1 MNLIYWDIDGTLIKT
16 SRAGLYAI
24 SEAAEALWGQAVNF
38 DSIPTA
44 GMTDNFICREVIKAI
59 ADREPSNE
67 EVAELC
73 RYYETLLLE
82 HLRSRVGIVLPSVR
96 ETLAALKECD
106 DCRLLLL
113 TGNSRKGAEI
123 KLEHFGIAHYFD
135 FSRSAFAAEHY
146 RRADIARSALTVA
159 ESSWGRQ
166 EQHNFF
172 VIGDTPNDIDCG
184 KSIGAYTVGIAT
196 GAYTTAQLEDCQPWW
211 AVDVLPAAAEFVEKI
226 KAIAAKS
233 NS

>member
-1 MNLIYWDIDGTLIKT
+1 MNLLYWDIDGTLIKT

-24 SEAAEALWGQAVNF
+24 SEAAETLWGQAVNF

-44 GMTDNFICREVIKAI
+44 GMTDNFICREVIKSI
-59 ADREPSNE
+59 TGREPANE
-67 EVAELC
+67 EVANLC

-82 HLRSRVGIVLPSVR
+82 HLRSRVGIILPSVR
-96 ETLAALKECD
+96 EILAALKECD

-113 TGNSRKGAEI
+113 TGNSKKGAEI
-123 KLEHFGIAHYFD
+123 KLEHFGIADYFD

-146 RRADIARSALTVA
+146 RRGDIARSALSA
-159 ESSWGRQ
+159 AQSNWGSL
-166 EQHNFF
+166 EQHNLI
-172 VIGDTPNDIDCG
+172 VIGDTPHDIDCG

-211 AVDVLPAAAEFVEKI
+211 AVDVLPAAAVFVEKI
-226 KAIAAKS
+226 RAISVKDK
-233 NS
+233 

>member
-1 MNLIYWDIDGTLIKT
+1 MNIFYWDIDGTLIKT

-24 SEAAEALWGQAVNF
+24 SEAAEKIWGQAAEF
-38 DSIPTA
+38 DSIQTA
-44 GMTDNFICREVIKAI
+44 GMTDNYICREVIKSLAG
-59 ADREPSNE
+59 REPSNQ
-67 EVAELC
+67 EVADLC
-73 RYYETLLLE
+73 RYYETLLPE
-82 HLRSRVGIVLPSVR
+82 HLACRTGFVLPSVR
-96 ETLAALKECD
+96 DILAALHECD

-123 KLEHFGIAHYFD
+123 KLEHFGIADYFD

-146 RRADIARSALTVA
+146 RRVDIARSALTVA

-166 EQHNFF
+166 EQHNLF

-211 AVDVLPAAAEFVEKI
+211 AVDVLPAAAEFVDKI